1 MTFLDEVI
9 AFVTDPTMWEGPSG
23 IPSRLV
29 EHISLSALAVV
40 IAVVVAVPLGVWIG
54 HTGRGDAVA
63 VAVANIG
70 RAVPS
75 FGVLALALPF
85 TIAIGLGLGFWPT
98 FLALLLL
105 AVPPVFVNAITAVR
119 QVDRATIESAR
130 GMGLTN
136 RQILVSVELPLA
148 LSLIVDGIRVAAVQV
163 VATATL
169 AALVGWG
176 GLGRYIVDG
185 LAQRDNAEVFVGAF
199 LVAALAI
206 LTELLFSAIE
216 RFGFPDGIRRASA

>member
-1 MTFLDEVI
+1 MSFFEELSAFLS
-9 AFVTDPTMWEGPSG
+9 DPEIWMGPGG
-23 IPSRLV
+23 IPNRLL
-29 EHISLSALAVV
+29 EHLGLSGLSVL
-40 IAVVVAVPLGVWIG
+40 IAVVVAVPIGVWIG
-54 HTGRGDAVA
+54 HSGRGDAAA
-63 VAVANIG
+63 VAIANIG

-105 AVPPVFVNAITAVR
+105 AIPPVFVNAITAIR
-119 QVDRATIESAR
+119 QVDKATIESAR
-130 GMGLTN
+130 GMGLTE
-136 RQILVSVELPLA
+136 RQVLWSVELPLG
-148 LSLIVDGIRVAAVQV
+148 LTLIVDGVRVAAVQV

-185 LAQRDNAEVFVGAF
+185 LAQRDNAEVFVGAA
-199 LVAALAI
+199 LVALLAI
-206 LTELLFSAIE
+206 LTELLFGAIE
-216 RFGFPDGIRRASA
+216 RFAFPAGIRRSGA

>member
-1 MTFLDEVI
+1 MTFFEELV
-9 AFVTDPTMWEGPSG
+9 AFVTDPVMWSGPSG
-23 IPSRLV
+23 IPARVV
-29 EHISLSALAVV
+29 EHLSLSALSVA
-40 IAVVVAVPLGVWIG
+40 IAVVVAVPVGLWIG
-54 HTGRGDAVA
+54 HTGRGDAIA

-105 AVPPVFVNAITAVR
+105 AIPPVFVNAITAVR

-130 GMGLTN
+130 GMGLTD
-136 RQILVSVELPLA
+136 RQVLMSVELPLA

-199 LVAALAI
+199 LVAALAV
-206 LTELLFSAIE
+206 LTELTFGLIE
-216 RFGFPDGIRRASA
+216 RYAFPAGIRRASA